1 MAQLKAKIKSIS
13 SYFRILSR
21 ADFIYLVNNQIA
33 IKYRYLTVVMIF
45 SMKKMYFKVIFLFM
59 CNVRLANMMDVD
71 QKCSNGQQITVIW
84 WSQEPYVYTSE
95 DHPNEDGHQDEQAKQ
110 EFSGMFPVILD
121 NIFKRCCNGNTNLN
135 YTKTPDGPASLD
147 SLLAKQ
153 QFDLI
158 IPVGAQAGA
167 LTVRRFPFAGILESP
182 GVAVLIRGNVSGTQL
197 LLSVL
202 QGWPILVFILISAS
216 LAGVVIWL
224 VVS

>member
-1 MAQLKAKIKSIS
+1 
-13 SYFRILSR
+13 
-21 ADFIYLVNNQIA
+21 
-33 IKYRYLTVVMIF
+33 
-45 SMKKMYFKVIFLFM
+45 MYFKVIFLFM
-59 CNVRLANMMDVD
+59 CNARLANMMDVD
-71 QKCSNGQQITVIW
+71 TKCSSRQQITVIW
-84 WSQEPYVYTSE
+84 WSQEPYIYNSE
-95 DHPNEDGHQDEQAKQ
+95 DHANEDGHKDEQAKQ
-110 EFSGMFPVILD
+110 EFLGMFPVILD
-121 NIFKRCCNGNTNLN
+121 KIFKRCCNGTLN

-147 SLLAKQ
+147 SLLAKH

-167 LTVRRFPFAGILESP
+167 LTVRRKPFAGILESP